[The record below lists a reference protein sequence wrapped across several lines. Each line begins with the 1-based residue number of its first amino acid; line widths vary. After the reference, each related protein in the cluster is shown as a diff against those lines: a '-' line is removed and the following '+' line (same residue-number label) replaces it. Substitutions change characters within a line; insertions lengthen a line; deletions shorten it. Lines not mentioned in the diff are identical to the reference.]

1 MEDVKIKLSAL
12 WIARML
18 TGIQGDV
25 LRFYEAG
32 MLENIINGTTVIPM
46 TNELL
51 AAMGAMM
58 MLPILMVFLSVQLD
72 YKLNR
77 WLNIIVA
84 LFFIVFDGM
93 GFIVPRPLYENVFGI
108 GYILFCALIVWF
120 AWKWP
125 KENN

>member
-1 MEDVKIKLSAL
+1 MEDVKIKISVL
-12 WIARML
+12 WVARML

-58 MLPILMVFLSVQLD
+58 MLPILMVFLSLQLD

-77 WLNIIVA
+77 WLNIIIA

-108 GYILFCALIVWF
+108 GYVLFSALIVWF
-120 AWKWP
+120 AWKW
-125 KENN
+125 KTKGE

>member
-77 WLNIIVA
+77 WLNIIIA
-84 LFFIVFDGM
+84 LFFIVFDGT

-108 GYILFCALIVWF
+108 GYVLFCALIVWF

-125 KENN
+125 KEKN

>member
-108 GYILFCALIVWF
+108 GYVLFCALIVWF

-125 KENN
+125 KEDN

>member
-1 MEDVKIKLSAL
+1 
-12 WIARML
+12 
-18 TGIQGDV
+18 
-25 LRFYEAG
+25 

-108 GYILFCALIVWF
+108 GYVLFCALIVWF

-125 KENN
+125 KEDN